1 MTQRVNQL
9 NWGMVRLVTMLTLMS
24 TALPTPGA
32 DPVYRAEIEKWR
44 QQREARLKA
53 EDGWLAVAGLFW
65 LDEGANRFGSGPGN
79 AIALPAGAAPPAA
92 GTFELREGKVSV
104 RVEPGVTV
112 TAAGT
117 PITAMPL
124 RSDDPGPPDVLK
136 LGRLSL
142 HVIARG
148 GRYGI
153 RMKDPES
160 ETRRSFA
167 GLRWFPIRD
176 DLRLEARFVP
186 WPSPRTIPIPNVLGQ
201 VNELP
206 SPGYAEFTLAGRT
219 LRLEPVIEEPGAKEL
234 FFIFRDQTAGK
245 ETYPAG
251 RFLYAPMPK
260 EGVVILDFNKAYS
273 PPCAFTAYATCPLPP
288 PQNRLPVRIDAG
300 EKSPH
305 GHPDRPRSS

>member
-1 MTQRVNQL
+1 M
-9 NWGMVRLVTMLTLMS
+9 GRLVMIVTLTYA
-24 TALPTPGA
+24 ALAIPAP
-32 DPVYRAEIEKWR
+32 DPAYRAEIERWR

-53 EDGWLAVAGLFW
+53 EDGWLSVAGLFW
-65 LDEGANRFGSGPGN
+65 LDEGMNRFGTGRDNS
-79 AIALPAGAAPPAA
+79 IVLPAGAAPARA
-92 GTFELREGKVSV
+92 GTFELRQGKVSV

-112 TAAGT
+112 TAAGK
-117 PITAMPL
+117 PVTAMEL
-124 RSDDPGPPDVLK
+124 RSDVPGPPDVLT

-142 HVIARG
+142 QVIARG

-167 GLRWFPIRD
+167 GLRWFPVRD
-176 DLRLEARFVP
+176 DLRLAARFVP

-201 VNELP
+201 VNDLP
-206 SPGYAEFTLAGRT
+206 SPGYAEFTVAGRR

-234 FFIFRDQTAGK
+234 FFIFRDQTAGQ

-251 RFLYAPMPK
+251 RFLYAPMPTD
-260 EGVVILDFNKAYS
+260 GVVVLDFNKAYS

-300 EKSPH
+300 EKNPP
-305 GHPDRPRSS
+305 GHPDRPPSR

>member
-1 MTQRVNQL
+1 MGRWVMTITLTVA
-9 NWGMVRLVTMLTLMS
+9 GLVPPATN
-24 TALPTPGA
+24 A
-32 DPVYRAEIEKWR
+32 DYRGEIEKWR

-65 LDEGANRFGSGPGN
+65 LDEGVNRFGSDPGN
-79 AIALPAGAAPPAA
+79 SIALPAGAAPPVA
-92 GTFELREGKVSV
+92 GAFELRQDKVSV
-104 RVEPGVTV
+104 RVDPGVTV
-112 TAAGT
+112 TVAGK
-117 PITAMPL
+117 PVAVMEL

-136 LGRLSL
+136 IGRLSL
-142 HVIARG
+142 HLIARG

-167 GLRWFPIRD
+167 GLRWFPVRD
-176 DLRLEARFVP
+176 DMRVDARFVP

-201 VNELP
+201 VNDLP
-206 SPGYAEFTLAGRT
+206 SPGYAEFTVAGRT
-219 LRLEPVIEEPGAKEL
+219 LRLEPVIEEPGAQEL
-234 FFIFRDQTAGK
+234 FFIFRDETAGK

-260 EGVVILDFNKAYS
+260 DGTVVLDFNKAYS

-288 PQNRLPVRIDAG
+288 PQNRLPLRIEAG
-300 EKSPH
+300 EKDPH
-305 GHPDRPRSS
+305 RRPDRPPGA

>member
-1 MTQRVNQL
+1 MGRFVMTI
-9 NWGMVRLVTMLTLMS
+9 TLT
-24 TALPTPGA
+24 AAGFGA
-32 DPVYRAEIEKWR
+32 PAANSVYHAEIETWR
-44 QQREARLKA
+44 QNREARLKA

-65 LDEGANRFGSGPGN
+65 LDEGVNRFGSGPGN
-79 AIALPAGAAPPAA
+79 AIALPAGAAPAVA
-92 GTFELREGKVSV
+92 GAFELRQGQVSV
-104 RVEPGVTV
+104 RIEPGVTV
-112 TAAGT
+112 TAAGK
-117 PITAMPL
+117 PVAAMDL

-142 HVIARG
+142 QVIARG

-160 ETRRSFA
+160 ETRRAFA
-167 GLRWFPIRD
+167 GLRWFPVRD
-176 DLRLEARFVP
+176 DMRVDARFVP

-201 VNELP
+201 VNDLP
-206 SPGYAEFTLAGRT
+206 SPGYAEFTVAGRKV
-219 LRLEPVIEEPGAKEL
+219 RLEPVIEEPGAQEL

-260 EGVVILDFNKAYS
+260 DGAVVLDFNKAYS

-288 PQNRLPVRIDAG
+288 PQNRLPVRIEAG
-300 EKSPH
+300 EKDPH
-305 GHPDRPRSS
+305 RHPDRPPGA

>member
-1 MTQRVNQL
+1 MS
-9 NWGMVRLVTMLTLMS
+9 RLVTTVTLI
-24 TALPTPGA
+24 AAGLATPAA
-32 DPVYRAEIEKWR
+32 DPVYRADIEKWR

-53 EDGWLAVAGLFW
+53 DDGWLAVAGLFW
-65 LDEGANRFGSGPGN
+65 LEEGANRFGSGPGN
-79 AIALPAGAAPPAA
+79 AIALPAGAAPPAS
-92 GTFELREGKVSV
+92 GTFELRQGRV
-104 RVEPGVTV
+104 RVRVTPGVSV
-112 TAAGT
+112 TAAGKPVT
-117 PITAMPL
+117 VMEL
-124 RSDDPGPPDVLK
+124 RSDDPGPPDVLR

-142 HVIARG
+142 QVIARS

-176 DLRLEARFVP
+176 DLRFEARYVR
-186 WPSPRTIPIPNVLGQ
+186 WPTPRTIAIPNVLGQ

-206 SPGYAEFTLAGRT
+206 SPGYAEFTLAGRQ
-219 LRLEPVIEEPGAKEL
+219 LRLEPVIEEAGAEEL
-234 FFIFRDQTAGK
+234 FFIFRDETAGK

-260 EGVVILDFNKAYS
+260 DGVVVLDFNKAYS

-288 PQNRLPVRIDAG
+288 PQNRLGVRIEAG
-300 EKSPH
+300 EKNPH
-305 GHPDRPRSS
+305 GH